1 MPDYTCASCGAAF
14 SLPQAVLDRYPGWT
28 PRQCRTCRDSGA
40 AALATP
46 SPGAKGR
53 GGIAPGAVRGG
64 RKRPS
69 IEENLTVAEVLAKYA
84 DGPADGVFTDG
95 SCEPNP
101 GPGGWGAVYVVGGE
115 VVDQAHGHDPM
126 TTNNRMEL
134 TALIR
139 GIQLV
144 PPGTPA
150 IVYSDSRLVVDTLS
164 KWAPSWERNG
174 WKRKTGPVQNLD
186 LVQEAFALVR
196 ARPELRLEWIAAHA
210 GSRWNEYADALSTAY
225 RRDAL

>member
-1 MPDYTCASCGAAF
+1 MADFTCDSCGSSF
-14 SLPQAVLDRYPGWT
+14 TLSETILGRYPGWT
-28 PRQCRTCRDSGA
+28 PRQCRDCRDSGA
-40 AALATP
+40 TPAA
-46 SPGAKGR
+46 R
-53 GGIAPGAVRGG
+53 GGIAAGAVRGG

-69 IEENLTVAEVLAKYA
+69 VEENLTVAEVLAKYA

-115 VVDQAHGHDPM
+115 VVDQAHGQEPM

-134 TALIR
+134 TALIQ
-139 GIQLV
+139 GVLLV
-144 PPGTPA
+144 PVGTPA
-150 IVYSDSRLVVDTLS
+150 VVYSDSRLVIDTLT
-164 KWAPSWERNG
+164 KWAASWERNG
-174 WKRKTGPVQNLD
+174 WKRKTGPVQNLE
-186 LVQEAFALVR
+186 LVQEAYALVA

-225 RRDAL
+225 RRDTV